1 MICNRE
7 EMTTINSYLIV
18 EFFFF
23 KHILEKYFRPFEFYL
38 FFEES
43 SKTVDINS

>member
-1 MICNRE
+1 
-7 EMTTINSYLIV
+7 MTTINSYLIV
-18 EFFFF
+18 EFFFFF

-43 SKTVDINS
+43 SITVDINS